1 MRGLWKRIAVGAAL
15 IALLSAAVITR
26 PEMVS
31 AEGEDQP
38 VYHAAMGIQTATQIW
53 IQRWGYYAGN
63 ENEYFGTEDYDKLY
77 DSQKKFYDGTFDDVE
92 IRGNGT
98 YTVSLKDADL
108 AGETTIS
115 QLHIATDIPVSES
128 EKLQFKDVKLEIN
141 GNKILQFDQAVMEDE
156 EDYMQGGAVILI
168 FNHWRGQLI
177 ETLKSMGKSED
188 SGNGWDLLQG
198 SGKDNVS
205 ITFTVSG
212 LPYDNEEIAAEDAKE
227 DKDSEQI
234 LSASKINSNN
244 SSNGG
249 QGSIEDDRIGTKQ
262 VIGIVGLSIL
272 MIIIVIR
279 VIIIKRK
286 DHSL

>member
-1 MRGLWKRIAVGAAL
+1 MRGLRK
-15 IALLSAAVITR
+15 VITMGLALVVLWCGVWSIK
-26 PEMVS
+26 PTVVS

-53 IQRWGYYAGN
+53 IQRWGYYEG
-63 ENEYFGTEDYDKLY
+63 
-77 DSQKKFYDGTFDDVE
+77 SQKKFYDGTFEDVE
-92 IRGNGT
+92 IKGNGT

-115 QLHIATDIPVSES
+115 QLHIATDIPVAES
-128 EKLQFKDVKLEIN
+128 EKLQFTDVKLKIN
-141 GNKILQFDQAVMEDE
+141 GNEILQFDQAVMENE
-156 EDYMQGGAVILI
+156 EPYMQGGAVILL
-168 FNHWRGQLI
+168 FNHWRDQLI
-177 ETLKSMGKSED
+177 ETLKGMGKGED
-188 SGNGWDLLQG
+188 SSNGWELLQG

-212 LPYDNEEIAAEDAKE
+212 LPYDNEETAVEDSK
-227 DKDSEQI
+227 KDSGQV
-234 LSASKINSNN
+234 LSASKE
-244 SSNGG
+244 SSDDSAKTTR
-249 QGSIEDDRIGTKQ
+249 GSIEDDRIGTKQ

-279 VIIIKRK
+279 VIFIKRK

>member
-1 MRGLWKRIAVGAAL
+1 MRRLQKVMAMGLAL
-15 IALLSAAVITR
+15 MVLCCGVSVIQPTV
-26 PEMVS
+26 VS

-53 IQRWGYYAGN
+53 IQRWGYYADN
-63 ENEYFGTEDYDKLY
+63 ENEYYGTEDYDKLY
-77 DSQKKFYDGTFDDVE
+77 DSQKKFYDGTFEDVE
-92 IRGNGT
+92 IKGNGT

-115 QLHIATDIPVSES
+115 QLHIATDIPAAES
-128 EKLQFKDVKLEIN
+128 EKLQFTDVKLEIN

-198 SGKDNVS
+198 FGKDNVS

-212 LPYDNEEIAAEDAKE
+212 LPYDNEETAAEDTE
-227 DKDSEQI
+227 EDSEQVF
-234 LSASKINSNN
+234 SASKGVSNNSNN
-244 SSNGG
+244 KG
-249 QGSIEDDRIGTKQ
+249 QGSIEDDQLDTKQ
-262 VIGIVGLSIL
+262 IMGIVGLSIL

-279 VIIIKRK
+279 VIVIKRRV
-286 DHSL
+286 HNL

>member
-1 MRGLWKRIAVGAAL
+1 MRGLWKCITAGAAL
-15 IALLSAAVITR
+15 LALLGTAVAVK
-26 PEMVS
+26 PERVS

-53 IQRWGYYAGN
+53 IQRWGYYEGSQ
-63 ENEYFGTEDYDKLY
+63 NEYYDSENYDKLY
-77 DSQKKFYDGTFDDVE
+77 DSQKKFYDGTFEDVE
-92 IRGNGT
+92 IKGNGT

-115 QLHIATDIPVSES
+115 QLHIATDIPVAES
-128 EKLQFKDVKLEIN
+128 EKLQFTDVILEIN

-156 EDYMQGGAVILI
+156 EPYMQGGAVILL
-168 FNHWRGQLI
+168 FNHWRDQLI
-177 ETLKSMGKSED
+177 ETLKGMGRGED
-188 SGNGWDLLQG
+188 SSNGWDLLQG

-212 LPYDNEEIAAEDAKE
+212 LPYDNEETAVEDTK
-227 DKDSEQI
+227 KDSEQV
-234 LSASKINSNN
+234 LSASKESSDNSAKTN
-244 SSNGG
+244 
-249 QGSIEDDRIGTKQ
+249 QDSIEDDRIGTKQ

-279 VIIIKRK
+279 VIVIRRK